1 MARAKTELPDS
12 TGVQKYSIESLR
24 ASCITLFGVSKST
37 FDGATYGVN
46 GPISTDEAKKLIINF
61 KKTKIG
67 GLT

>member
-1 MARAKTELPDS
+1 MARTKAEIPDS

-24 ASCITLFGVSKST
+24 ASCVTLFGVSKST

-46 GPISTDEAKKLIINF
+46 EPISTDEAKRLISDF